1 MQPPRGS
8 RPAVSSVSRQR
19 GRQRGYSDK
28 PLFFGIFAIAL
39 AVGILLWWLGQR
51 QANTSSVNTGKTQ
64 QASPQG
70 KWQSLLVYPKPKAIL
85 EFALTEYQRTESGEL
100 ISTPLTPANLNGRW
114 RMLFFG
120 FTTCPDICPT
130 TLADLKG
137 LAKTLGPQ
145 MPELMFVSVDP
156 ERDTPQTLR
165 DYVDFF
171 SPDIRTV
178 SSADITALT
187 TFAAQLGAVFGK
199 VPNEDASSYTM
210 DHSASLYLLD
220 PNGALVGLIRPPHD
234 MKAIAADLRAY
245 LPSQLPPADVSVN
258 EGKTP

>member
-1 MQPPRGS
+1 MHPLRGVNFAPS
-8 RPAVSSVSRQR
+8 FASRQR

-28 PLFFGIFAIAL
+28 PLFIGIFVLAIVAGL
-39 AVGILLWWLGQR
+39 LLWWFGQR
-51 QANTSSVNTGKTQ
+51 PADYTT
-64 QASPQG
+64 
-70 KWQSLLVYPKPKAIL
+70 LLLYPKPKPIV
-85 EFALTEYQRTESGEL
+85 EYALTEYRRNAGGEL
-100 ISTPLTPANLNGRW
+100 ISTPLTPAQMTGRW

-130 TLADLKG
+130 TLTDLKG

-145 MPELMFVSVDP
+145 MPELIFVSIDP
-156 ERDTPQTLR
+156 ERDNPETLR

-171 SPDIRTV
+171 APNIRTI
-178 SSADITALT
+178 SSADIPALT
-187 TFAAQLGAVFGK
+187 HFSAQLGAVFGK
-199 VPNEDASSYTM
+199 VPNEDGSSYTM

-245 LPSQLPPADVSVN
+245 LPTQLPRSVASASQ
-258 EGKTP
+258 GQTL